1 MHVLK
6 LKASDIISFV
16 WDEQTYYGE
25 IGPGIRKTL
34 ESVSFEVY
42 PIHET
47 PGAGY
52 YEYAEEP
59 VWVDYRHIEQHFR
72 VRNKYDF
79 HHAWISLDFN
89 PMVTED
95 NHVYFERMNCSNDEI
110 NRTNKPFA
118 ILEDLYMTDNDDE
131 SLRSVDTYS
140 TEESEDSVL
149 SDFIDDN
156 LVEVHENE
164 CDCVYCTATRES
176 VKWFDRDWKP
186 NDQTETKVKSFID
199 YLERKY
205 T

>member
-1 MHVLK
+1 MQVLK
-6 LKASDIISFV
+6 VKASDILAFHT
-16 WDEQTYYGE
+16 DAGTEHGE
-25 IGPGIRKTL
+25 VGPGIQKTL

-42 PIHET
+42 PIRET
-47 PGAGY
+47 VGQGY

-59 VWVDYRHIEQHFR
+59 VWVDYRNIEQHFR

-79 HHAWISLDFN
+79 HHAWIALDFN
-89 PMVTED
+89 PIVSED
-95 NHVYFERMNCSNDEI
+95 HVYFERMHCSDEQ
-110 NRTNKPFA
+110 NRITNPFA
-118 ILEDLYMTDNDDE
+118 TLEDLYMTDNDDE
-131 SLRSVDTYS
+131 SLRSADTYS

-149 SDFIDDN
+149 SDFIDDS
-156 LVEVHENE
+156 LEVHEND

-186 NDQTETKVKSFID
+186 SDETESKVKSFIE